1 MAPQDS
7 YIEEDEDVCPLC
19 IEEFDLSDRN
29 FRPCPCGY
37 QVCQF
42 CFNNIKNNMNGLCP
56 ACRRPYDEKTIQW
69 KVVTQ
74 EEVAEF
80 RANIQKNQRKRAQ
93 EQRQKEVQKREAEK
107 ENRKNLIG
115 VRVVQKNL
123 VYITGLAPTV
133 REDELL
139 KTLRKPEFFG
149 QYGVIQKISISNR
162 KSSDGQHHSLGIYV
176 TFEKPDEATRC
187 IQAVHGSQNGDR
199 ILKAQYGTTKY
210 CSAWLKNE
218 KCNNPGCMFLH
229 EQGDE
234 EDSYTRQDLSSMNSI
249 HTQRPLPGGNNNTF
263 RTTPRQQA
271 SQPTLSAISQTMARS
286 SSKDGSDYGLDGSA
300 LPSSANWA
308 RNPQRSRRG
317 SHATSGAPS
326 SPAISASLPTTTE
339 VAQEAVEDIESPPS
353 TQPMEEDKIS
363 TQDTVEEPQPPPLKG
378 SLATILR
385 ALQSCTFSS
394 FVTPQFNELEPP
406 LFDIRGGKKRKAMRE
421 DDDARIGG
429 EQKNAAEGQIQS
441 EGEVEA
447 GGSLALGGE
456 PEERD
461 VIGDGQAFEHRQI
474 NPFAPIQRSNA
485 DTLFGPALSGSNYN
499 PGTSQMGRGV
509 TPQQLMSLRP
519 QSGFSDQVP
528 SGLSSQATFQNQG
541 HNRQSSRFGFMADSP
556 PAATNLK
563 FATNPRIMGQQ
574 SSMLPSSLQSSGSS
588 HFFGSSM
595 PAPPPGLKS
604 SNTPPNIFGQ
614 GFGGSAFGAATKDA
628 SGDLLQS
635 LISRSRGGGNQPHDG
650 GKREYMISSFS
661 NQYPP
666 PSTST
671 PAPTSGLLA
680 SLYGNH
686 PGAFQDF
693 GSKQKKKG
701 KKHRHAN
708 TSSSGG
714 SGLVDLADPSILQA
728 RMQHQSQ
735 SNTGVNQGVFSGQSQ
750 DHELSLPD
758 EAELSVDALVSEES
772 ALASF
777 PSAAS
782 VDSRHLPSYFDGL
795 SPPGHSASHGV
806 SVEGQ
811 SQRSNIV
818 STAPHVSAFGSP
830 YYDTAS
836 STQAPSKLDG
846 TDQQLDTR
854 TKSHATKDSS
864 PVYLLGLWSASAK
877 GSILQEKDFPALGA
891 PRTNENMSANAGSVT
906 SKNILSK
913 SIPGTRRQSDKISEI
928 VHEEH
933 GDEVDTDE
941 SQPARGSDTKSLGP
955 MALSATAAFMSQP
968 KEDAAK
974 TGELAEI
981 SRFPPLPT
989 PAISSGTATP
999 SRNMPKTL
1007 RVVPSSIKAET
1018 HPASLSPLPISN
1030 VLPVA
1035 GKPIHPHRPGTP
1047 ASEMISDTAS
1057 VTSFSVSVSR
1067 AGSPPLSKVGTA
1079 PIRGTTKSQQR
1090 KQRKDVLKQE
1100 TKTLAE
1106 TPKSEAEEHAPVI
1119 GRKKKQKKEKPA
1131 KEVNAISSAAIP
1143 IEPLKDEI
1151 APLSRDN
1158 GKQLADYNKEELKT
1172 DSTGYAHKEKQ
1183 DASSSA
1189 KEVVET
1195 TVSSPTPSLSKA
1207 AEPADK
1213 TLERPQSSPASVF
1226 ADIRASLCTAAPDKL
1241 QLLKPV
1247 SSNSSRP
1254 EHNSLN
1260 PLGKRGDCKESS
1272 CRCGEMQDADLAALR
1287 AGRPVRKQFHT
1298 DGSRMLI
1305 TPHGDC
1311 IRGLSPEEEDTFLAL
1326 QTAIAATAENPAAFV
1341 APRHQPSS
1349 GAFSLIKGRA
1359 VPNGRPNI
1367 FPSTMQPQSQD
1378 PIGKLQREDAL
1389 SYINQYVLPRLSL
1402 GATSMG
1408 FPKGASSTRDSAS
1421 LNSLAP
1427 YFYGPDAAAGVGI
1440 YSTPESARAIQ
1451 DFAAPGMSLD
1461 EMNKGAAAS
1470 SIGNMPL
1477 MSVED
1482 AEAALAA
1489 AKRETEKLEKGLNLV
1504 IKRNRRLLLGV

>member
-7 YIEEDEDVCPLC
+7 FIEEEEDVCPLC

-69 KVVTQ
+69 KVVTT

-80 RANIQKNQRKRAQ
+80 RANIQKNQRKRVQ
-93 EQRQKEVQKREAEK
+93 EQRQKEAQKREAEK

-149 QYGVIQKISISNR
+149 QYGTIQKISISNR

-176 TFEKPDEATRC
+176 TFEKPEEATRC

-234 EDSYTRQDLSSMNSI
+234 EDSYTRQDLSSMNGI
-249 HTQRPLPGGNNNTF
+249 HTQRPLPSGNNGSF
-263 RTTPRQQA
+263 RTTPRQQV
-271 SQPTLSAISQTMARS
+271 SQPTLTPMSQSMARS

-326 SPAISASLPTTTE
+326 SPAVSASLPTTTE
-339 VAQEAVEDIESPPS
+339 VAQEAVEDTETSSPACRPL
-353 TQPMEEDKIS
+353 EDDKVS
-363 TQDTVEEPQPPPLKG
+363 SKDPTEEPQKLPPKS
-378 SLATILR
+378 SLATILH

-394 FVTPQFNELEPP
+394 FVTPHANELDPP
-406 LFDIRGGKKRKAMRE
+406 LFDIRGGEKRKAMRE
-421 DDDARIGG
+421 DDDARISGD
-429 EQKNAAEGQIQS
+429 QKNATEGQVHS
-441 EGEVEA
+441 ESEA
-447 GGSLALGGE
+447 ETGGSLALGGE

-461 VIGDGQAFEHRQI
+461 MAADGQAFEHRHI
-474 NPFAPIQRSNA
+474 NTFPPIQRSNA
-485 DTLFGPALSGSNYN
+485 DTLFGPALSGSNFN
-499 PGTSQMGRGV
+499 PGTNQMGRGI

-519 QSGFSDQVP
+519 QSGFGEQVP
-528 SGLSSQATFQNQG
+528 SSLSGQTTFPSQG
-541 HNRQSSRFGFMADSP
+541 HNRQSSRFSFMADSP

-563 FATNPRIMGQQ
+563 FTANPRVMGQQ
-574 SSMLPSSLQSSGSS
+574 SSMLPASLQSSGNS

-604 SNTPPNIFGQ
+604 TNTPPNIFGQ
-614 GFGGSAFGAATKDA
+614 GFAGSAFGTATKDS

-635 LISRSRGGGNQPHDG
+635 LIGRSRGGGNQPHDG

-750 DHELSLPD
+750 DNDFQLSD
-758 EAELSVDALVSEES
+758 EAKLSVDALVSDDSSPAVANAEPDFHQTSYLSTSDVPNPNDVQIQGQLQS
-772 ALASF
+772 AQVPLATPYVTPPVSVNDPSLSKKPASKSNILNQDVDLRTKANTAKDSF
-777 PSAAS
+777 P
-782 VDSRHLPSYFDGL
+782 
-795 SPPGHSASHGV
+795 
-806 SVEGQ
+806 
-811 SQRSNIV
+811 
-818 STAPHVSAFGSP
+818 TAAFGSWLVP
-830 YYDTAS
+830 
-836 STQAPSKLDG
+836 
-846 TDQQLDTR
+846 
-854 TKSHATKDSS
+854 TKG
-864 PVYLLGLWSASAK
+864 P
-877 GSILQEKDFPALGA
+877 ILEDKDFPALGA
-891 PRTNENMSANAGSVT
+891 PEANEALGAGVGSFSSKAVVLKTIPTARKYNENFPESPQEDQRDGLYTEVQSIKGSQ
-906 SKNILSK
+906 I
-913 SIPGTRRQSDKISEI
+913 
-928 VHEEH
+928 
-933 GDEVDTDE
+933 
-941 SQPARGSDTKSLGP
+941 KSLAQSTVNSG
-955 MALSATAAFMSQP
+955 ATSFQP
-968 KEDAAK
+968 KE
-974 TGELAEI
+974 GAERLDESAEV

-989 PAISSGTATP
+989 PSGAGSATVIA
-999 SRNMPKTL
+999 SRGMPKTL
-1007 RVVPSSIKAET
+1007 RVVPSSVKTEAR
-1018 HPASLSPLPISN
+1018 PASPSPAPISS
-1030 VLPVA
+1030 VVSA
-1035 GKPIHPHRPGTP
+1035 TGKPGNSHRPGTP

-1057 VTSFSVSVSR
+1057 ITSVSVSISR
-1067 AGSPPLSKVGTA
+1067 AGSPPLSKIGSA
-1079 PIRGTTKSQQR
+1079 PVRGTTKSQQR

-1100 TKTLAE
+1100 TKILAE
-1106 TPKSEAEEHAPVI
+1106 TPKTETTEHAPVI

-1131 KEVNAISSAAIP
+1131 RETNASSSVATP
-1143 IEPLKDEI
+1143 IEPSREEMEI
-1151 APLSRDN
+1151 QSKGNRKQITDDN
-1158 GKQLADYNKEELKT
+1158 HPGGLKT
-1172 DSTGYAHKEKQ
+1172 EDTKYSHSGTPNSGSSEKEIL
-1183 DASSSA
+1183 
-1189 KEVVET
+1189 ET
-1195 TVSSPTPSLSKA
+1195 ATAVPAPSLPGIS
-1207 AEPADK
+1207 ESTDK

-1226 ADIRASLCTAAPDKL
+1226 ADIKESLWTAGIDKL

-1247 SSNSSRP
+1247 SSNSSRLD
-1254 EHNSLN
+1254 NNASN
-1260 PLGKRGDCKESS
+1260 AIGKKEDCKEYS

-1311 IRGLSPEEEDTFLAL
+1311 IRGLTPEEEDTFLAL

-1367 FPSTMQPQSQD
+1367 FPSTVQPQSQD

-1461 EMNKGAAAS
+1461 EISKGAAAS

-1482 AEAALAA
+1482 AEAALIA

-1504 IKRNRRLLLGV
+1504 IKRNRRLLLGA

>member
-7 YIEEDEDVCPLC
+7 FIEEDEDVCPLC

-176 TFEKPDEATRC
+176 TFEKPEEATRC

-249 HTQRPLPGGNNNTF
+249 HTQRPLPGGNSTSY

-271 SQPTLSAISQTMARS
+271 SQPTLTPVSQSMART
-286 SSKDGSDYGLDGSA
+286 SSKEGSDYGLDGSA

-326 SPAISASLPTTTE
+326 SPAISASLPTTNAT
-339 VAQEAVEDIESPPS
+339 AQEAAGAAATPPPA
-353 TQPMEEDKIS
+353 QQAEEDKIS
-363 TQDTVEEPQPPPLKG
+363 NPDSAETPQPQSSQSPL
-378 SLATILR
+378 ANILR
-385 ALQSCTFSS
+385 ALQNCTLSNL
-394 FVTPQFNELEPP
+394 VAPQVNELGPP
-406 LFDIRGGKKRKAMRE
+406 LFDIRGGKKRKEMRE
-421 DDDARIGG
+421 DDDARISGD
-429 EQKNAAEGQIQS
+429 QKNAAEGSAQP
-441 EGEVEA
+441 EGEAET

-456 PEERD
+456 PEERE
-461 VIGDGQAFEHRQI
+461 VIGDGQAFEHRHI
-474 NPFAPIQRSNA
+474 NSFPPIQRSNA
-485 DTLFGPALSGSNYN
+485 DALFGPALNGSNYN
-499 PGTSQMGRGV
+499 PGTSQMGRGI
-509 TPQQLMSLRP
+509 TPQHLMSLRP
-519 QSGFSDQVP
+519 QSGFSEQVP
-528 SGLSSQATFQNQG
+528 SSLSGQAVFQNQG

-556 PAATNLK
+556 PTSSNLK

-574 SSMLPSSLQSSGSS
+574 SSMIPSALQSAGNG

-604 SNTPPNIFGQ
+604 TNTPPNLFGQ
-614 GFGGSAFGAATKDA
+614 GFGVSGFGTATKDS

-635 LISRSRGGGNQPHDG
+635 LISRSRGSGNQPHDA
-650 GKREYMISSFS
+650 GK
-661 NQYPP
+661 
-666 PSTST
+666 
-671 PAPTSGLLA
+671 L
-680 SLYGNH
+680 
-686 PGAFQDF
+686 
-693 GSKQKKKG
+693 
-701 KKHRHAN
+701 
-708 TSSSGG
+708 
-714 SGLVDLADPSILQA
+714 DLADPSILQA
-728 RMQHQSQ
+728 RMQHQTQ

-750 DHELSLPD
+750 DHDLQLPD
-758 EAELSVDALVSEES
+758 DAQLSVDALVSDDPLP
-772 ALASF
+772 ALAS
-777 PSAAS
+777 PP
-782 VDSRHLPSYFDGL
+782 VIEGDSRPLASHPASTDTLDRSNQDATNQGQPQRANAITATPPVSSL
-795 SPPGHSASHGV
+795 SPPYNLGLSLTESSKSSLIDKEVDLRTTA
-806 SVEGQ
+806 
-811 SQRSNIV
+811 
-818 STAPHVSAFGSP
+818 STAKDFSTPLVPSANSG
-830 YYDTAS
+830 
-836 STQAPSKLDG
+836 
-846 TDQQLDTR
+846 
-854 TKSHATKDSS
+854 
-864 PVYLLGLWSASAK
+864 
-877 GSILQEKDFPALGA
+877 ILQEKDFPALGA
-891 PRTNENMSANAGSVT
+891 PRANEVMGAGVSLGA
-906 SKNILSK
+906 SKAVALK
-913 SIPGTRRQSDKISEI
+913 SIPLARRRSDRTPEAP
-928 VHEEH
+928 
-933 GDEVDTDE
+933 DEDTGPTAKVPE
-941 SQPARGSDTKSLGP
+941 PHLAKGSDLKVAEQTVASPAGTTLVPRPVDGLVKSDEP
-955 MALSATAAFMSQP
+955 
-968 KEDAAK
+968 
-974 TGELAEI
+974 AENA
-981 SRFPPLPT
+981 RFPPLPT
-989 PAISSGTATP
+989 PTAGSGVSIP
-999 SRNMPKTL
+999 SRAIPKTL
-1007 RVVPSSIKAET
+1007 RVVPSSIKAEARS
-1018 HPASLSPLPISN
+1018 ASPSPGPISS
-1030 VLPVA
+1030 PAA
-1035 GKPIHPHRPGTP
+1035 GKLAQSQRPGTP

-1057 VTSFSVSVSR
+1057 VTSFSVSISR
-1067 AGSPPLSKVGTA
+1067 AGSPPLSRVGTA

-1100 TKTLAE
+1100 TKIIAE
-1106 TPKSEAEEHAPVI
+1106 APKADTAEHAPVI
-1119 GRKKKQKKEKPA
+1119 GRKKKQKKEKPP
-1131 KEVNAISSAAIP
+1131 KEANASSAAATP
-1143 IEPLKDEI
+1143 SETPKTE
-1151 APLSRDN
+1151 ASVLSK
-1158 GKQLADYNKEELKT
+1158 GE
-1172 DSTGYAHKEKQ
+1172 G
-1183 DASSSA
+1183 
-1189 KEVVET
+1189 KEVAVDHDRVSK
-1195 TVSSPTPSLSKA
+1195 TVSTASLPHEKPDARKNLTQEAKQAPAPSSPTPATPKA
-1207 AEPADK
+1207 TESADK
-1213 TLERPQSSPASVF
+1213 SPERPQSSPASVF
-1226 ADIRASLCTAAPDKL
+1226 ADIKDSLCTAAPEKL

-1254 EHNSLN
+1254 EHNPLN
-1260 PLGKRGDCKESS
+1260 PSGKREECKESI

-1287 AGRPVRKQFHT
+1287 AGKPVRKQFHT

-1311 IRGLSPEEEDTFLAL
+1311 IRGLTPEEEDTFLAL

-1367 FPSTMQPQSQD
+1367 FPSTMQPQTQD

-1440 YSTPESARAIQ
+1440 YSSPESARAIQ

-1461 EMNKGAAAS
+1461 EIGKGAAAS

-1482 AEAALAA
+1482 AEAALTA
-1489 AKRETEKLEKGLNLV
+1489 AKKETEKLEKGLNLV
-1504 IKRNRRLLLGV
+1504 IKRNRRLLLGA

>member
-7 YIEEDEDVCPLC
+7 FIEEDEDVCPLC

-37 QVCQF
+37 Q
-42 CFNNIKNNMNGLCP
+42 NNMNGLCP

-176 TFEKPDEATRC
+176 TFEKPEEATRC

-249 HTQRPLPGGNNNTF
+249 HTQRPFPAGNSTSY

-271 SQPTLSAISQTMARS
+271 SQPTLTPISQSMART
-286 SSKDGSDYGLDGSA
+286 SSKEGSDYGPDGSA

-339 VAQEAVEDIESPPS
+339 VAQEAAGAAGSPHP
-353 TQPMEEDKIS
+353 TQQVEEDKMS
-363 TQDTVEEPQPPPLKG
+363 NQDSVEAPQPQPSKSPL
-378 SLATILR
+378 ANILR
-385 ALQSCTFSS
+385 ALQNCTLSNL
-394 FVTPQFNELEPP
+394 VAPQVNELGPP
-406 LFDIRGGKKRKAMRE
+406 LFDIRGGKKRKEMRE
-421 DDDARIGG
+421 DDDARISGD
-429 EQKNAAEGQIQS
+429 QKNATEGLAQI
-441 EGEVEA
+441 EGEVET

-456 PEERD
+456 PEERE
-461 VIGDGQAFEHRQI
+461 VIGDGQAFEHRHI
-474 NPFAPIQRSNA
+474 NTFPPIQRSNA
-485 DTLFGPALSGSNYN
+485 DNLFGPALNGPNFN
-499 PGTSQMGRGV
+499 PGTNQMGRGI
-509 TPQQLMSLRP
+509 TPQHLMSLRP
-519 QSGFSDQVP
+519 QSGFSEQVP
-528 SGLSSQATFQNQG
+528 SSLTGQAAFQNQG
-541 HNRQSSRFGFMADSP
+541 HNRQSSRFSFMADSP
-556 PAATNLK
+556 PTSTNLK

-574 SSMLPSSLQSSGSS
+574 SSMIPSSLQSTGNG

-604 SNTPPNIFGQ
+604 TNTPPNLFGQ
-614 GFGGSAFGAATKDA
+614 GFGGSGFGTAAKDS

-635 LISRSRGGGNQPHDG
+635 LISRSRGSGNQPHDG
-650 GKREYMISSFS
+650 GK
-661 NQYPP
+661 P
-666 PSTST
+666 
-671 PAPTSGLLA
+671 PTSGLLA

-686 PGAFQDF
+686 TGAFQDF

-728 RMQHQSQ
+728 RMQHQTQ

-750 DHELSLPD
+750 DHDLQLPED
-758 EAELSVDALVSEES
+758 AQLSVDALVSDDPLP
-772 ALASF
+772 ALASLHVVE
-777 PSAAS
+777 A
-782 VDSRHLPSYFDGL
+782 DSRRLASHPGSADTLDHSNRGTSTQTQPQRANAMPATPPIL
-795 SPPGHSASHGV
+795 SPSPPYNLVSSLQGASKPTPIDKEVDIRATPPTAKESSAPPPP
-806 SVEGQ
+806 
-811 SQRSNIV
+811 
-818 STAPHVSAFGSP
+818 ST
-830 YYDTAS
+830 
-836 STQAPSKLDG
+836 
-846 TDQQLDTR
+846 
-854 TKSHATKDSS
+854 
-864 PVYLLGLWSASAK
+864 K

-891 PRTNENMSANAGSVT
+891 PRTNETMGAGISLGA
-906 SKNILSK
+906 SKTVALK
-913 SIPGTRRQSDKISEI
+913 SIPLAKRQESGTPEAQDEDTGFLAKVPEPHLTMDSDLKSTEQAAGSPASTNSI
-928 VHEEH
+928 HRP
-933 GDEVDTDE
+933 VD
-941 SQPARGSDTKSLGP
+941 SIAKSD
-955 MALSATAAFMSQP
+955 ASADNA
-968 KEDAAK
+968 
-974 TGELAEI
+974 
-981 SRFPPLPT
+981 RFPPLPP
-989 PAISSGTATP
+989 PASGSGMPTA
-999 SRNMPKTL
+999 SRAIPKTL

-1018 HPASLSPLPISN
+1018 RSASPSPAPVSSPA
-1030 VLPVA
+1030 A
-1035 GKPIHPHRPGTP
+1035 GKLVQSQRPGTP

-1057 VTSFSVSVSR
+1057 VTSFSVSISR
-1067 AGSPPLSKVGTA
+1067 AGSPPLSRVGSA

-1100 TKTLAE
+1100 TKIIAE
-1106 TPKSEAEEHAPVI
+1106 APKMDTVEHAPVI
-1119 GRKKKQKKEKPA
+1119 GRKKKQKKEKPQREA
-1131 KEVNAISSAAIP
+1131 TPSSAAAAPSETPQAEAEI
-1143 IEPLKDEI
+1143 LSKDE
-1151 APLSRDN
+1151 
-1158 GKQLADYNKEELKT
+1158 GKQVAVDHDGGLKT
-1172 DSTGYAHKEKQ
+1172 DSTANSPKQKPDARKNATKEAKQ
-1183 DASSSA
+1183 APASSSP
-1189 KEVVET
+1189 T
-1195 TVSSPTPSLSKA
+1195 SPLPQA
-1207 AEPADK
+1207 AESADK
-1213 TLERPQSSPASVF
+1213 SPERPQSSPASVF
-1226 ADIRASLCTAAPDKL
+1226 ADIKDSLCTAAPEKL

-1254 EHNSLN
+1254 EHNPLN
-1260 PLGKRGDCKESS
+1260 PSGKREDCKESS

-1311 IRGLSPEEEDTFLAL
+1311 IRGLTPEEEDTFLAL
-1326 QTAIAATAENPAAFV
+1326 QAAIAATAENPAAFV

-1367 FPSTMQPQSQD
+1367 FPSTMQPQTQD

-1440 YSTPESARAIQ
+1440 YSSPESARAIQ

-1461 EMNKGAAAS
+1461 EIGKGAAAS

-1482 AEAALAA
+1482 AEAALTA
-1489 AKRETEKLEKGLNLV
+1489 AKKETEKLEKGLNLV
-1504 IKRNRRLLLGV
+1504 IKRNRRLLLGA

>member
-7 YIEEDEDVCPLC
+7 FIEEEEDVCPLC

-69 KVVTQ
+69 KVVTT

-80 RANIQKNQRKRAQ
+80 RANIQKNQRKRVQ
-93 EQRQKEVQKREAEK
+93 EQRQKEAQKREAEK

-149 QYGVIQKISISNR
+149 QYGAIQKISISNR

-176 TFEKPDEATRC
+176 TFEKPEEATRC

-234 EDSYTRQDLSSMNSI
+234 EDSYTRQDLSSMNGI
-249 HTQRPLPGGNNNTF
+249 HTQRPLPSGNNGSF
-263 RTTPRQQA
+263 RTTPRQQV
-271 SQPTLSAISQTMARS
+271 SQPTLTPVSQSMARS

-326 SPAISASLPTTTE
+326 SPAVSASLPTTTE
-339 VAQEAVEDIESPPS
+339 AAQEVVEDTETSSPSSRPL
-353 TQPMEEDKIS
+353 EDDKAS
-363 TQDTVEEPQPPPLKG
+363 NKDLTEEPQEQPPKS

-394 FVTPQFNELEPP
+394 FVTPQANELEPP
-406 LFDIRGGKKRKAMRE
+406 LFDIRGGEKRKAMRE
-421 DDDARIGG
+421 DDDARISGD
-429 EQKNAAEGQIQS
+429 QKNAAEGQGHS
-441 EGEVEA
+441 ESEA
-447 GGSLALGGE
+447 ETGGSLALGGE

-461 VIGDGQAFEHRQI
+461 MAGDGQAFEHRHI
-474 NPFAPIQRSNA
+474 NTFPPIQRSNA
-485 DTLFGPALSGSNYN
+485 DTLFGPALSGSNFN
-499 PGTSQMGRGV
+499 PGANQMGRGI

-519 QSGFSDQVP
+519 QSGFGEQVP
-528 SGLSSQATFQNQG
+528 SGLSGQTTFQNQ
-541 HNRQSSRFGFMADSP
+541 
-556 PAATNLK
+556 AATNLK
-563 FATNPRIMGQQ
+563 FTANPRVMGQQ
-574 SSMLPSSLQSSGSS
+574 SSMIPASLQSSNNS

-604 SNTPPNIFGQ
+604 TNTPPNIFGQ
-614 GFGGSAFGAATKDA
+614 GFGGSAFGTATKDS

-635 LISRSRGGGNQPHDG
+635 LIGRSRGGGNQPHDG
-650 GKREYMISSFS
+650 GKHHE
-661 NQYPP
+661 
-666 PSTST
+666 
-671 PAPTSGLLA
+671 
-680 SLYGNH
+680 
-686 PGAFQDF
+686 FQ
-693 GSKQKKKG
+693 
-701 KKHRHAN
+701 
-708 TSSSGG
+708 
-714 SGLVDLADPSILQA
+714 
-728 RMQHQSQ
+728 
-735 SNTGVNQGVFSGQSQ
+735 
-750 DHELSLPD
+750 LSD
-758 EAELSVDALVSEES
+758 EAKLSVDALVADDSLPAVANAEPRLHQTS
-772 ALASF
+772 YSSISDVPIPNNIQIQGQPPSSQVPLATSYV
-777 PSAAS
+777 PS
-782 VDSRHLPSYFDGL
+782 L
-795 SPPGHSASHGV
+795 V
-806 SVEGQ
+806 SVNDPVL
-811 SQRSNIV
+811 SKKTALKSNVLNQGI
-818 STAPHVSAFGSP
+818 
-830 YYDTAS
+830 D
-836 STQAPSKLDG
+836 L
-846 TDQQLDTR
+846 R
-854 TKSHATKDSS
+854 TKANAAKDSL
-864 PVYLLGLWSASAK
+864 PAAMLGSWPALTK
-877 GSILQEKDFPALGA
+877 GPILEDKDFPALGA
-891 PRTNENMSANAGSVT
+891 PKANEALGANASSIST
-906 SKNILSK
+906 KAATLK
-913 SIPGTRRQSDKISEI
+913 AIPGAKKHDENFPESPQQNQRDGVNTEEFQPMKGSQTKFLAQTTQSSGLTS
-928 VHEEH
+928 VQPREEAERS
-933 GDEVDTDE
+933 DDSAEV
-941 SQPARGSDTKSLGP
+941 
-955 MALSATAAFMSQP
+955 
-968 KEDAAK
+968 
-974 TGELAEI
+974 

-989 PAISSGTATP
+989 PSAAGSATVTA
-999 SRNMPKTL
+999 SRGMPKTL
-1007 RVVPSSIKAET
+1007 RVVPSSIKTEIRSASPS
-1018 HPASLSPLPISN
+1018 PAPIPS
-1030 VLPVA
+1030 VVSA
-1035 GKPIHPHRPGTP
+1035 TGKPGNSHRPGTP

-1057 VTSFSVSVSR
+1057 ITSVSVSISR
-1067 AGSPPLSKVGTA
+1067 AGSPPLGKIGTA
-1079 PIRGTTKSQQR
+1079 PVRGTTKSQQR

-1100 TKTLAE
+1100 TKILAE
-1106 TPKSEAEEHAPVI
+1106 TPKAETAEHAPVI
-1119 GRKKKQKKEKPA
+1119 GRKKKQKKEKPPR
-1131 KEVNAISSAAIP
+1131 ETN
-1143 IEPLKDEI
+1143 
-1151 APLSRDN
+1151 
-1158 GKQLADYNKEELKT
+1158 
-1172 DSTGYAHKEKQ
+1172 
-1183 DASSSA
+1183 ASSSA
-1189 KEVVET
+1189 ATPIEPPREEIIPQSKGNGKQITDDNHRGDTKMEGTRYSHGGVSNNGSSEKEVQET
-1195 TVSSPTPSLSKA
+1195 PTALPTSSIPETSES
-1207 AEPADK
+1207 ADK
-1213 TLERPQSSPASVF
+1213 ALERPQSSPASVF
-1226 ADIRASLCTAAPDKL
+1226 ADIKESLWTAAIDKL

-1254 EHNSLN
+1254 ENNASN
-1260 PLGKRGDCKESS
+1260 PSGKKDDCKECS

-1311 IRGLSPEEEDTFLAL
+1311 IRGLTPEEEDTFLAL

-1367 FPSTMQPQSQD
+1367 FPSTVQPQSQD

-1461 EMNKGAAAS
+1461 EISKGAAAS

-1482 AEAALAA
+1482 AEAALIA

-1504 IKRNRRLLLGV
+1504 IKRNRRLLLGA

>member
-7 YIEEDEDVCPLC
+7 FIEEEEDVCPLC

-69 KVVTQ
+69 KVVTT

-80 RANIQKNQRKRAQ
+80 RANIQKNQRKRVQ
-93 EQRQKEVQKREAEK
+93 EQRQKEAQKREAEK

-149 QYGVIQKISISNR
+149 QYGAIQKISISNR

-176 TFEKPDEATRC
+176 TFEKPEEATRC

-234 EDSYTRQDLSSMNSI
+234 EDSYTRQDLSSMNGI
-249 HTQRPLPGGNNNTF
+249 HTQRPLPSGNNGSF
-263 RTTPRQQA
+263 RTTPRQQV
-271 SQPTLSAISQTMARS
+271 SQPTLTSMSQPMARS

-326 SPAISASLPTTTE
+326 SPAVSASLPTTTE
-339 VAQEAVEDIESPPS
+339 VAQEAVEDTETSSPASRPLEDDKASSKDPTEESQELPPKS
-353 TQPMEEDKIS
+353 
-363 TQDTVEEPQPPPLKG
+363 
-378 SLATILR
+378 SLATILH
-385 ALQSCTFSS
+385 ALQNCTFSS
-394 FVTPQFNELEPP
+394 FVTPQANELDPP
-406 LFDIRGGKKRKAMRE
+406 LFDIRGGEKRKAMRE
-421 DDDARIGG
+421 DDDARISGD
-429 EQKNAAEGQIQS
+429 QKNAAEGQVHS
-441 EGEVEA
+441 ESEA
-447 GGSLALGGE
+447 ETGGSLALGGE

-461 VIGDGQAFEHRQI
+461 MAGDGQAFEHRHI
-474 NPFAPIQRSNA
+474 STFPPIQRSNA
-485 DTLFGPALSGSNYN
+485 DTLFGPALSGSNFN
-499 PGTSQMGRGV
+499 PGTNQMGRGIN
-509 TPQQLMSLRP
+509 PQQLISLRP
-519 QSGFSDQVP
+519 QSGFGEQVP
-528 SGLSSQATFQNQG
+528 SNLSGQTTFPSQG
-541 HNRQSSRFGFMADSP
+541 HNRQSSRFSFMADSP

-563 FATNPRIMGQQ
+563 FTANPRVMGQQ
-574 SSMLPSSLQSSGSS
+574 SSMLPASLQSSGNS

-604 SNTPPNIFGQ
+604 TNTPPNVFGQ
-614 GFGGSAFGAATKDA
+614 GFGGSAFGTATKDS

-635 LISRSRGGGNQPHDG
+635 LIGRSRGGGSQPHDG

-750 DHELSLPD
+750 DNDFQLSD
-758 EAELSVDALVSEES
+758 EAKLSVDALVSDDSSPTVTNAEPRFHQTSYLSISEVPNPIDIQIQGQLQS
-772 ALASF
+772 AQVPLAMR
-777 PSAAS
+777 P
-782 VDSRHLPSYFDGL
+782 VP
-795 SPPGHSASHGV
+795 PPGLVNEPILSKK
-806 SVEGQ
+806 
-811 SQRSNIV
+811 
-818 STAPHVSAFGSP
+818 TAPQSNV
-830 YYDTAS
+830 
-836 STQAPSKLDG
+836 LDQ
-846 TDQQLDTR
+846 DVDLR
-854 TKSHATKDSS
+854 TKSNAAKDPVPAAVIGSWPAPTKG
-864 PVYLLGLWSASAK
+864 P
-877 GSILQEKDFPALGA
+877 ILEDEDFPALGT
-891 PRTNENMSANAGSVT
+891 PRLNEALGAGTGSISAKAAMLKAVPSAKKSHENFSESPREDQRDGLYTEFQSTKGSQ
-906 SKNILSK
+906 L
-913 SIPGTRRQSDKISEI
+913 
-928 VHEEH
+928 
-933 GDEVDTDE
+933 
-941 SQPARGSDTKSLGP
+941 KSLTQ
-955 MALSATAAFMSQP
+955 SAPNSGATLFQP
-968 KEDAAK
+968 KE
-974 TGELAEI
+974 GAEGLDEFAET

-989 PAISSGTATP
+989 PSGAGSATVITSSRG
-999 SRNMPKTL
+999 MPKTL
-1007 RVVPSSIKAET
+1007 RVVPSSIKIEARSASPS
-1018 HPASLSPLPISN
+1018 PAPISSA
-1030 VLPVA
+1030 VSAPA
-1035 GKPIHPHRPGTP
+1035 KPGNSHRPGTP

-1057 VTSFSVSVSR
+1057 ITSVSVSISR
-1067 AGSPPLSKVGTA
+1067 AGSPPLTKIGSA
-1079 PIRGTTKSQQR
+1079 PVRGTTKSQQR

-1100 TKTLAE
+1100 TKILAE
-1106 TPKSEAEEHAPVI
+1106 TPKTETTEHAPVI
-1119 GRKKKQKKEKPA
+1119 GRKKKQKKEKTP
-1131 KEVNAISSAAIP
+1131 KEAN
-1143 IEPLKDEI
+1143 
-1151 APLSRDN
+1151 
-1158 GKQLADYNKEELKT
+1158 
-1172 DSTGYAHKEKQ
+1172 
-1183 DASSSA
+1183 ASSSA
-1189 KEVVET
+1189 ATPIEPPREEMETHSKGNRKPTTDDNHLGDSKIEGTRYSHGGTPSSGSSEKEIQET
-1195 TVSSPTPSLSKA
+1195 ATALPVSSLPGTSES
-1207 AEPADK
+1207 ADK
-1213 TLERPQSSPASVF
+1213 ALERPQSSPASVF
-1226 ADIRASLCTAAPDKL
+1226 ADIKESLWTAAIDKL

-1247 SSNSSRP
+1247 SSISSRLD
-1254 EHNSLN
+1254 NNASN
-1260 PLGKRGDCKESS
+1260 TIGKKEDCKECS

-1311 IRGLSPEEEDTFLAL
+1311 IRGLTPEEEDTFLAL

-1367 FPSTMQPQSQD
+1367 FPSTVQPQSQD

-1408 FPKGASSTRDSAS
+1408 FPKGASSTRDTAS

-1461 EMNKGAAAS
+1461 EISKGAAAS

-1482 AEAALAA
+1482 AEAALIA
-1489 AKRETEKLEKGLNLV
+1489 AKRETEKLEKGLNSV
-1504 IKRNRRLLLGV
+1504 IKRNRRLLLGA

>member
-7 YIEEDEDVCPLC
+7 FIEEDEDVCPLC

-176 TFEKPDEATRC
+176 TFEKPEEATRC

-249 HTQRPLPGGNNNTF
+249 HTQRPLPGGNSTSY

-271 SQPTLSAISQTMARS
+271 SQPTLTPISQSMART
-286 SSKDGSDYGLDGSA
+286 SSKEGSDYGPDGSA

-326 SPAISASLPTTTE
+326 SPAISASVPTTTE
-339 VAQEAVEDIESPPS
+339 VAQESAGAAGSPLP
-353 TQPMEEDKIS
+353 TQQVEEDKMS
-363 TQDTVEEPQPPPLKG
+363 NQDSVEAPQPQPSKSPL
-378 SLATILR
+378 ANILR
-385 ALQSCTFSS
+385 ALQNCTLSNL
-394 FVTPQFNELEPP
+394 VAPQVNELGPP
-406 LFDIRGGKKRKAMRE
+406 LFDIRGGKKRKEMRE
-421 DDDARIGG
+421 DDDARISGD
-429 EQKNAAEGQIQS
+429 QKNATEGLTQL
-441 EGEVEA
+441 EGEAET

-456 PEERD
+456 PEERE
-461 VIGDGQAFEHRQI
+461 VIGDGQAFEHRHI
-474 NPFAPIQRSNA
+474 NTFPPIQRSNA
-485 DTLFGPALSGSNYN
+485 DSLFGPALNGSNFN
-499 PGTSQMGRGV
+499 PGTSQMGRGI
-509 TPQQLMSLRP
+509 TPQHLMSLRP
-519 QSGFSDQVP
+519 QSGFSEQVP
-528 SGLSSQATFQNQG
+528 SSLTGQAAFQNQG
-541 HNRQSSRFGFMADSP
+541 HNRQSSRFSFMADSP
-556 PAATNLK
+556 PTSTNLK

-574 SSMLPSSLQSSGSS
+574 SSMIPGSLQSSGNG

-604 SNTPPNIFGQ
+604 TNTPPNLFGQ
-614 GFGGSAFGAATKDA
+614 GFGGSGFGTAAKDS

-635 LISRSRGGGNQPHDG
+635 LISRSRGSGNQPHDG
-650 GKREYMISSFS
+650 GK
-661 NQYPP
+661 
-666 PSTST
+666 
-671 PAPTSGLLA
+671 L
-680 SLYGNH
+680 
-686 PGAFQDF
+686 
-693 GSKQKKKG
+693 
-701 KKHRHAN
+701 
-708 TSSSGG
+708 
-714 SGLVDLADPSILQA
+714 DLADPSILQA
-728 RMQHQSQ
+728 RMQHQTQ

-750 DHELSLPD
+750 DHDLQLPED
-758 EAELSVDALVSEES
+758 AQLSVDALVSDDPLPALVS
-772 ALASF
+772 PHVIDLDSRRLASH
-777 PSAAS
+777 PGSADTLDHSNQDTSTQTQPQRANAMPATPH
-782 VDSRHLPSYFDGL
+782 VL
-795 SPPGHSASHGV
+795 SPSPPYNLGSSLQGSSKSTLIDKEADNRATPPTARESSAPPPP
-806 SVEGQ
+806 
-811 SQRSNIV
+811 
-818 STAPHVSAFGSP
+818 ST
-830 YYDTAS
+830 
-836 STQAPSKLDG
+836 
-846 TDQQLDTR
+846 
-854 TKSHATKDSS
+854 
-864 PVYLLGLWSASAK
+864 K
-877 GSILQEKDFPALGA
+877 GSILLEKDFPALGA
-891 PRTNENMSANAGSVT
+891 PRTNETMGAGISLGA
-906 SKNILSK
+906 SKTVALK
-913 SIPGTRRQSDKISEI
+913 SIPLARRQEDRTPEAHDEDTGLLAKVPEPNSTKDSDLRS
-928 VHEEH
+928 
-933 GDEVDTDE
+933 
-941 SQPARGSDTKSLGP
+941 SQQ
-955 MALSATAAFMSQP
+955 ATASP
-968 KEDAAK
+968 VGTNLVHRPTDDIAK
-974 TGELAEI
+974 SEVLLENA
-981 SRFPPLPT
+981 RFPPLPAST
-989 PAISSGTATP
+989 SGSGMSTASRAI
-999 SRNMPKTL
+999 PKTL
-1007 RVVPSSIKAET
+1007 RVVPSSIKADNRSASPS
-1018 HPASLSPLPISN
+1018 PAPVSSPA
-1030 VLPVA
+1030 A
-1035 GKPIHPHRPGTP
+1035 GKLVQSQRPGTP

-1057 VTSFSVSVSR
+1057 VASFSVSISR
-1067 AGSPPLSKVGTA
+1067 AGSPPLSRVGTA

-1100 TKTLAE
+1100 TKIIAE
-1106 TPKSEAEEHAPVI
+1106 TPKLDTAEHAPVI
-1119 GRKKKQKKEKPA
+1119 GRKKKQKKEKPQREA
-1131 KEVNAISSAAIP
+1131 NPSSAAATP
-1143 IEPLKDEI
+1143 SETPKAEATMPSKDEGNQV
-1151 APLSRDN
+1151 ATDLDGGS
-1158 GKQLADYNKEELKT
+1158 KT
-1172 DSTGYAHKEKQ
+1172 DGTAKSPKEKP
-1183 DASSSA
+1183 DARKNATKEA
-1189 KEVVET
+1189 KQSPAS
-1195 TVSSPTPSLSKA
+1195 SSPTPPLPQATES
-1207 AEPADK
+1207 AEKSP
-1213 TLERPQSSPASVF
+1213 ERPQSSPASVF
-1226 ADIRASLCTAAPDKL
+1226 ADIKDSLCTAAPEKL

-1254 EHNSLN
+1254 EHNPLN
-1260 PLGKRGDCKESS
+1260 PSGKREDCKESS

-1311 IRGLSPEEEDTFLAL
+1311 IRGLTPEEEDTFLAL
-1326 QTAIAATAENPAAFV
+1326 QAAIAATAENPAAFV

-1367 FPSTMQPQSQD
+1367 FPSTMQPQTQD

-1440 YSTPESARAIQ
+1440 YSSPESARAIQ

-1461 EMNKGAAAS
+1461 EIGKGAAAS

-1482 AEAALAA
+1482 AEAALTA
-1489 AKRETEKLEKGLNLV
+1489 AKKETEKLEKGLNLV
-1504 IKRNRRLLLGV
+1504 IKRNRRLLLGA

>member
-7 YIEEDEDVCPLC
+7 FIEEDEDVCPLC

-249 HTQRPLPGGNNNTF
+249 HTQRPLPGGNNSSF

-271 SQPTLSAISQTMARS
+271 SQPTLTAISQSMARS
-286 SSKDGSDYGLDGSA
+286 SSKDGSDYGPDGSA

-339 VAQEAVEDIESPPS
+339 VAQEAVEDTESPPS
-353 TQPMEEDKIS
+353 TQPPEDDKIS
-363 TQDTVEEPQPPPLKG
+363 NQDPVEEPQVLPSNG

-385 ALQSCTFSS
+385 ALQSCTFTS

-429 EQKNAAEGQIQS
+429 DQKNATEGQNQS
-441 EGEVEA
+441 EGEAET

-461 VIGDGQAFEHRQI
+461 VVGDGQAFEHRHL
-474 NPFAPIQRSNA
+474 NSFPPIQRSNA
-485 DTLFGPALSGSNYN
+485 DTLFGPALSGANFN
-499 PGTSQMGRGV
+499 PGTGQMGRGV
-509 TPQQLMSLRP
+509 APQQLMSLRP

-563 FATNPRIMGQQ
+563 FAANPRIMGQQ
-574 SSMLPSSLQSSGSS
+574 SSMIPSSLQSSGSS

-604 SNTPPNIFGQ
+604 TNTPPNIFGQ

-650 GKREYMISSFS
+650 GK
-661 NQYPP
+661 P
-666 PSTST
+666 
-671 PAPTSGLLA
+671 PTSGLLA

-750 DHELSLPD
+750 DHDLSLPD
-758 EAELSVDALVSEES
+758 EAELSVDALVSDES
-772 ALASF
+772 LPALASS
-777 PSAAS
+777 PSATNIESRRLAS
-782 VDSRHLPSYFDGL
+782 YLDSQDAPV
-795 SPPGHSASHGV
+795 HSTAKDIPIQ
-806 SVEGQ
+806 GQ
-811 SQRSNIV
+811 SQRSNLIP
-818 STAPHVSAFGSP
+818 TTPHIPTFGAVYDPAF
-830 YYDTAS
+830 
-836 STQAPSKLDG
+836 TQVPSKLDG
-846 TDQQLDTR
+846 LDQEADIR
-854 TKSHATKDSS
+854 TKHHAAKDSS
-864 PVYLLGLWSASAK
+864 PGAILGPWPTSAK

-891 PRTNENMSANAGSVT
+891 PRTNDTMSTNAGLAT
-906 SKNILSK
+906 SKTMLSK
-913 SIPGTRRQSDKISEI
+913 TIPTTRRQHDKISET
-928 VHEEH
+928 VHVDH
-933 GDEVDTDE
+933 GDDINTDE
-941 SQPARGSDTKSLGP
+941 SQSTRGSDDKSLGP
-955 MALSATAAFMSQP
+955 MAPGSGAIFISP
-968 KEDAAK
+968 SKEDPSKAD
-974 TGELAEI
+974 ELAEI

-989 PAISSGTATP
+989 PAVTSGVATP
-999 SRNMPKTL
+999 SRSMPKTL
-1007 RVVPSSIKAET
+1007 RVVPSSIKTET
-1018 HPASLSPLPISN
+1018 RPASPSPLPIST
-1030 VLPVA
+1030 VPAA
-1035 GKPIHPHRPGTP
+1035 GKPVHSHRPGTP

-1057 VTSFSVSVSR
+1057 VTSFSVSISR

-1106 TPKSEAEEHAPVI
+1106 TPKTEEAEHAPVI

-1131 KEVNAISSAAIP
+1131 KEVNVLSSAAIP
-1143 IEPLKDEI
+1143 AEPLKDETS
-1151 APLSRDN
+1151 PLSKDV
-1158 GKQLADYNKEELKT
+1158 GKRLPDYNNEESKT
-1172 DSTGYAHKEKQ
+1172 ESTGYTHKEKQ
-1183 DASSSA
+1183 DTRNSA
-1189 KEVVET
+1189 KEVIEIT
-1195 TVSSPTPSLSKA
+1195 ASSPTPSLPKA

-1226 ADIRASLCTAAPDKL
+1226 ADIRESLCTAAPDKL

-1254 EHNSLN
+1254 EHSSLN

-1311 IRGLSPEEEDTFLAL
+1311 IRGLTPEEEDTFLAL

-1367 FPSTMQPQSQD
+1367 FPSTVQPQSQD

-1461 EMNKGAAAS
+1461 EIGKGAAAS

-1482 AEAALAA
+1482 AEAALTA

-1504 IKRNRRLLLGV
+1504 IKRNRRLLLGA

>member
-1 MAPQDS
+1 MS
-7 YIEEDEDVCPLC
+7 
-19 IEEFDLSDRN
+19 
-29 FRPCPCGY
+29 
-37 QVCQF
+37 
-42 CFNNIKNNMNGLCP
+42 
-56 ACRRPYDEKTIQW
+56 
-69 KVVTQ
+69 
-74 EEVAEF
+74 VAEF
-80 RANIQKNQRKRAQ
+80 RANIQKNQRKRVQ
-93 EQRQKEVQKREAEK
+93 EQRQKEAQKREAEK

-149 QYGVIQKISISNR
+149 QYGAIQKISISNR

-176 TFEKPDEATRC
+176 TFEKPEEATRC

-234 EDSYTRQDLSSMNSI
+234 EDSYTRQDLSSMNGI
-249 HTQRPLPGGNNNTF
+249 HTQRPLPSGNNGSF
-263 RTTPRQQA
+263 RTTPRQQV
-271 SQPTLSAISQTMARS
+271 SQPTLTPMSQSMARS

-326 SPAISASLPTTTE
+326 SPAVSASLPTTTE
-339 VAQEAVEDIESPPS
+339 VAQEAVEDTETSSPAS
-353 TQPMEEDKIS
+353 RLLEDDKAS
-363 TQDTVEEPQPPPLKG
+363 SKDPTEEPQELPPKS
-378 SLATILR
+378 SLATILH

-394 FVTPQFNELEPP
+394 FVTPQANELDPP
-406 LFDIRGGKKRKAMRE
+406 LFDIRGGEKRKAMRE

-429 EQKNAAEGQIQS
+429 DQKNAAEGQVHS
-441 EGEVEA
+441 ESEA
-447 GGSLALGGE
+447 ETGGSLALGGE

-461 VIGDGQAFEHRQI
+461 MAGDGQAFEHRHI
-474 NPFAPIQRSNA
+474 NTFPPIHRNNA
-485 DTLFGPALSGSNYN
+485 DTLFGPALSGSNFN
-499 PGTSQMGRGV
+499 PGTNQMGRGI

-519 QSGFSDQVP
+519 QSGFGEQVP
-528 SGLSSQATFQNQG
+528 SGLSGQTTFPSQG
-541 HNRQSSRFGFMADSP
+541 HNRQSSRFSFMADSP

-563 FATNPRIMGQQ
+563 FTANPRVMGQQ
-574 SSMLPSSLQSSGSS
+574 SSMLPASLQSSGNS

-604 SNTPPNIFGQ
+604 TNTPPNIFGQ
-614 GFGGSAFGAATKDA
+614 GFGGSAFGNATKDS

-635 LISRSRGGGNQPHDG
+635 LIGRSRGGGNQPHDG

-750 DHELSLPD
+750 DNDFQLSD
-758 EAELSVDALVSEES
+758 EAKLSVDALVS
-772 ALASF
+772 
-777 PSAAS
+777 
-782 VDSRHLPSYFDGL
+782 D
-795 SPPGHSASHGV
+795 
-806 SVEGQ
+806 
-811 SQRSNIV
+811 
-818 STAPHVSAFGSP
+818 
-830 YYDTAS
+830 
-836 STQAPSKLDG
+836 
-846 TDQQLDTR
+846 
-854 TKSHATKDSS
+854 DSS
-864 PVYLLGLWSASAK
+864 PAVANAEPRFHQTSYSSTSDVPNPNDIQIQGQLQSAQVPLATPYVPPPVSVNDPTLSKKPASKSNILDQDVDIRTKANAAK
-877 GSILQEKDFPALGA
+877 DSIPTAVFGSWPAPTKGPILEDKDFPALGA
-891 PRTNENMSANAGSVT
+891 PKANEASGAGAGAGAGSISSKAVVLKAIPAAKKPNENFPESPQEDQRDGLYAEFQFIKGSQ
-906 SKNILSK
+906 I
-913 SIPGTRRQSDKISEI
+913 
-928 VHEEH
+928 
-933 GDEVDTDE
+933 
-941 SQPARGSDTKSLGP
+941 KSL
-955 MALSATAAFMSQP
+955 AQSAPNSGATSFQP
-968 KEDAAK
+968 KE
-974 TGELAEI
+974 GAERLDEFAEV

-989 PAISSGTATP
+989 PSGAGSATVIA
-999 SRNMPKTL
+999 SRGMPKTL
-1007 RVVPSSIKAET
+1007 RVVPSSIKTEARSASPS
-1018 HPASLSPLPISN
+1018 PAPISS
-1030 VLPVA
+1030 VVSA
-1035 GKPIHPHRPGTP
+1035 TGKPGNSHRPGTP

-1057 VTSFSVSVSR
+1057 ITSVSVSISR
-1067 AGSPPLSKVGTA
+1067 AGSPPLSKIGSA
-1079 PIRGTTKSQQR
+1079 PVRGTTKSQQR

-1100 TKTLAE
+1100 TKILAE
-1106 TPKSEAEEHAPVI
+1106 TPKAETTEHAPVI
-1119 GRKKKQKKEKPA
+1119 GRKKKQKKEKAP
-1131 KEVNAISSAAIP
+1131 KETN
-1143 IEPLKDEI
+1143 
-1151 APLSRDN
+1151 
-1158 GKQLADYNKEELKT
+1158 
-1172 DSTGYAHKEKQ
+1172 
-1183 DASSSA
+1183 ASSSA
-1189 KEVVET
+1189 ATPIEPPREEMETQSKGNRKQITDNNHPGDSKTEGTRYSHGGTPNSGSSEKEIQET
-1195 TVSSPTPSLSKA
+1195 ATALPTPSLPGTSESTDKA
-1207 AEPADK
+1207 
-1213 TLERPQSSPASVF
+1213 LERPQSSPASVF
-1226 ADIRASLCTAAPDKL
+1226 ADVKESLWTAAIDKL

-1247 SSNSSRP
+1247 SSNSSRLD
-1254 EHNSLN
+1254 NNASN
-1260 PLGKRGDCKESS
+1260 AIGKKEDCKECS
-1272 CRCGEMQDADLAALR
+1272 CRCGEMQDADLVALR

-1311 IRGLSPEEEDTFLAL
+1311 IRGLTPEEEDTFLAL

-1367 FPSTMQPQSQD
+1367 FPSTVQPQSQD

-1461 EMNKGAAAS
+1461 EISKGAAAS

-1482 AEAALAA
+1482 AEAALIA

-1504 IKRNRRLLLGV
+1504 IKRNRRLLLGA

>member
-176 TFEKPDEATRC
+176 TFEKPEEATRC

-249 HTQRPLPGGNNNTF
+249 HTQRPLPGGNSTSF

-271 SQPTLSAISQTMARS
+271 SQPTLTPISQSMART

-339 VAQEAVEDIESPPS
+339 VAQEAVEDTEAHPPAH
-353 TQPMEEDKIS
+353 QLEEDKMS
-363 TQDTVEEPQPPPLKG
+363 NQEPVEAPQPQSSKSPL
-378 SLATILR
+378 ANILR
-385 ALQSCTFSS
+385 ALQNCTLSNL
-394 FVTPQFNELEPP
+394 VAPQVNELGPP

-421 DDDARIGG
+421 DDDARISGD
-429 EQKNAAEGQIQS
+429 QKNATEGPAQP
-441 EGEVEA
+441 EGEAET

-456 PEERD
+456 PEERE
-461 VIGDGQAFEHRQI
+461 VIGDGQAFEHRHI
-474 NPFAPIQRSNA
+474 NSYPPIQRSNA
-485 DTLFGPALSGSNYN
+485 DTLFGPALNGSNFN
-499 PGTSQMGRGV
+499 PGTSQMGRGI

-519 QSGFSDQVP
+519 PSGFGEQVP
-528 SGLSSQATFQNQG
+528 SSLSGQAAFQNQG
-541 HNRQSSRFGFMADSP
+541 HNRQSSRFSFMADSP

-574 SSMLPSSLQSSGSS
+574 SSMIPSSLQSSGNG

-604 SNTPPNIFGQ
+604 TNTPPNLFGQ
-614 GFGGSAFGAATKDA
+614 GFGGSGFSNATKDS

-635 LISRSRGGGNQPHDG
+635 LISRSRGSGNQPHDG
-650 GKREYMISSFS
+650 GK
-661 NQYPP
+661 
-666 PSTST
+666 
-671 PAPTSGLLA
+671 L
-680 SLYGNH
+680 
-686 PGAFQDF
+686 
-693 GSKQKKKG
+693 
-701 KKHRHAN
+701 
-708 TSSSGG
+708 
-714 SGLVDLADPSILQA
+714 DLADPSILQA
-728 RMQHQSQ
+728 RMQHQTQ

-750 DHELSLPD
+750 DHDLQLPD
-758 EAELSVDALVSEES
+758 DAQLSVDALVSDEPLPGLS
-772 ALASF
+772 S
-777 PSAAS
+777 PPVID
-782 VDSRHLPSYFDGL
+782 VDSHRLAGYPGSTDTLDRSTQDAPDQGQPRRSSTSPATPHISSF
-795 SPPGHSASHGV
+795 SPPYHS
-806 SVEGQ
+806 
-811 SQRSNIV
+811 
-818 STAPHVSAFGSP
+818 GSLL
-830 YYDTAS
+830 
-836 STQAPSKLDG
+836 QGPSKKLI
-846 TDQQLDTR
+846 DQEVSIRAKAST
-854 TKSHATKDSS
+854 TKDSS
-864 PVYLLGLWSASAK
+864 APPPTSAR

-891 PRTNENMSANAGSVT
+891 PRITETMGTVIGLAA
-906 SKNILSK
+906 SKVVALK
-913 SIPGTRRQSDKISEI
+913 SIPVGRRQEDRSPEAQDEDQGLTTKAPEPHFTKDSDARSLEQTSPSAGTNLGPRSRDGVAKS
-928 VHEEH
+928 
-933 GDEVDTDE
+933 DE
-941 SQPARGSDTKSLGP
+941 S
-955 MALSATAAFMSQP
+955 
-968 KEDAAK
+968 
-974 TGELAEI
+974 AEHA
-981 SRFPPLPT
+981 RFPPLPT
-989 PAISSGTATP
+989 PTVGSGMATVSRAI
-999 SRNMPKTL
+999 PKTL
-1007 RVVPSSIKAET
+1007 RVVPSSVKAET
-1018 HPASLSPLPISN
+1018 RPASPSPAPISS
-1030 VLPVA
+1030 PAA
-1035 GKPIHPHRPGTP
+1035 GKLVHSHRPGTP

-1057 VTSFSVSVSR
+1057 VTSFSVSLSR
-1067 AGSPPLSKVGTA
+1067 AGSPPLSRVGTA
-1079 PIRGTTKSQQR
+1079 PVRGTTKSQQR

-1100 TKTLAE
+1100 TKIIAE
-1106 TPKSEAEEHAPVI
+1106 APKTDAAEHAPVI
-1119 GRKKKQKKEKPA
+1119 GRKKKQKKEKPH
-1131 KEVNAISSAAIP
+1131 KEANGSSSAATP
-1143 IEPLKDEI
+1143 TETPKAEAASLFKD
-1151 APLSRDN
+1151 D
-1158 GKQLADYNKEELKT
+1158 GKQVAVDQEGALKT
-1172 DSTGYAHKEKQ
+1172 ESTAYSHNETPDARKNSTKEAKQ
-1183 DASSSA
+1183 AVASSSP
-1189 KEVVET
+1189 T
-1195 TVSSPTPSLSKA
+1195 SPLPQATDS
-1207 AEPADK
+1207 ADK
-1213 TLERPQSSPASVF
+1213 TPERTQSSPASVF
-1226 ADIRASLCTAAPDKL
+1226 ADIKDSLCTAAPEKL

-1254 EHNSLN
+1254 EHNPLN
-1260 PLGKRGDCKESS
+1260 PSGKREDCKESS

-1311 IRGLSPEEEDTFLAL
+1311 IRGLTPEEEDTFLAL

-1367 FPSTMQPQSQD
+1367 FPSTMQPQTQD

-1440 YSTPESARAIQ
+1440 YSSPESARAIQ

-1461 EMNKGAAAS
+1461 EIGKGAAAS
-1470 SIGNMPL
+1470 SIGNIPL

-1482 AEAALAA
+1482 AEAALTA
-1489 AKRETEKLEKGLNLV
+1489 AKKETEKLEKGLNLV
-1504 IKRNRRLLLGV
+1504 IKRNRRLLLGA

>member
-7 YIEEDEDVCPLC
+7 FIEEDEDVCPLC

-176 TFEKPDEATRC
+176 TFEKPEEATRC

-249 HTQRPLPGGNNNTF
+249 HTQRPLPGGNSTSF
-263 RTTPRQQA
+263 RTTPRQQV
-271 SQPTLSAISQTMARS
+271 SQPTLTPISQSMART
-286 SSKDGSDYGLDGSA
+286 SSKEGSDYGPDGSA

-339 VAQEAVEDIESPPS
+339 VAQEAVEDAGSPPPA
-353 TQPMEEDKIS
+353 QQAEEEQVS
-363 TQDTVEEPQPPPLKG
+363 NQDSAEAPQPQSSKSPLVN
-378 SLATILR
+378 ILR
-385 ALQSCTFSS
+385 ALQNCTLSNL
-394 FVTPQFNELEPP
+394 VAPQVNELGPP
-406 LFDIRGGKKRKAMRE
+406 LFDIRGGKKRKEMRE
-421 DDDARIGG
+421 DDDARISGD
-429 EQKNAAEGQIQS
+429 QKNATEGPAQP
-441 EGEVEA
+441 EGEAEA

-456 PEERD
+456 PEERE
-461 VIGDGQAFEHRQI
+461 VMGDGQAFEHRHI
-474 NPFAPIQRSNA
+474 NTFPPIQRSNA
-485 DTLFGPALSGSNYN
+485 DTLFGPALNGSNFN
-499 PGTSQMGRGV
+499 PGTTQMGRGI
-509 TPQQLMSLRP
+509 TPQHLMSLRP
-519 QSGFSDQVP
+519 QSGFSELAP
-528 SGLSSQATFQNQG
+528 SSLSGQAAFQNPG
-541 HNRQSSRFGFMADSP
+541 HNRQSSRFSFMADSP
-556 PAATNLK
+556 PASTNLK

-574 SSMLPSSLQSSGSS
+574 SSMIPSSLQSSGNG

-604 SNTPPNIFGQ
+604 TNTPPNLFGQ
-614 GFGGSAFGAATKDA
+614 GFGGSGFGAATKDS

-635 LISRSRGGGNQPHDG
+635 LISRSRGSGNQPHDG
-650 GKREYMISSFS
+650 GK
-661 NQYPP
+661 P
-666 PSTST
+666 
-671 PAPTSGLLA
+671 PTSGLLA

-728 RMQHQSQ
+728 RMQHQTQ

-750 DHELSLPD
+750 DHDLQLPD
-758 EAELSVDALVSEES
+758 EAQLSVDALVSDDPVP
-772 ALASF
+772 ALAS
-777 PSAAS
+777 PPVID
-782 VDSRHLPSYFDGL
+782 VDSHRLASQAGSADTLGQPNQDASKQTQPQRAIATPATPHISSLTPPYNLVPSVQGSSKANLTDQETDIR
-795 SPPGHSASHGV
+795 AKA
-806 SVEGQ
+806 
-811 SQRSNIV
+811 
-818 STAPHVSAFGSP
+818 STA
-830 YYDTAS
+830 
-836 STQAPSKLDG
+836 
-846 TDQQLDTR
+846 
-854 TKSHATKDSS
+854 KDSS
-864 PVYLLGLWSASAK
+864 APPPTSAK
-877 GSILQEKDFPALGA
+877 GGILQEKDFPALGA
-891 PRTNENMSANAGSVT
+891 PRTIETMGAGISLAAPKTVA
-906 SKNILSK
+906 LK
-913 SIPGTRRQSDKISEI
+913 SRPLTRRQEDRGPEAQDEDPGLTAKVPGPHSTKTSDAKPVEQAAPTAGANL
-928 VHEEH
+928 VPQP
-933 GDEVDTDE
+933 VDGI
-941 SQPARGSDTKSLGP
+941 AKSDD
-955 MALSATAAFMSQP
+955 SA
-968 KEDAAK
+968 EN
-974 TGELAEI
+974 
-981 SRFPPLPT
+981 SRFPPLPAPT
-989 PAISSGTATP
+989 IGNGMSTA
-999 SRNMPKTL
+999 SRAVPKTL
-1007 RVVPSSIKAET
+1007 RVVSSSVKAET
-1018 HPASLSPLPISN
+1018 RSASPSPAPVSSP
-1030 VLPVA
+1030 A
-1035 GKPIHPHRPGTP
+1035 TGKLVQSQRPGTP

-1067 AGSPPLSKVGTA
+1067 AGSPPLSRVGTA
-1079 PIRGTTKSQQR
+1079 PVRGTTKSQQR
-1090 KQRKDVLKQE
+1090 KQRKEVLKQE
-1100 TKTLAE
+1100 TKIIAE
-1106 TPKSEAEEHAPVI
+1106 APKTDTAEHAPVI
-1119 GRKKKQKKEKPA
+1119 GRKKKQKKEKPPREA
-1131 KEVNAISSAAIP
+1131 N
-1143 IEPLKDEI
+1143 
-1151 APLSRDN
+1151 
-1158 GKQLADYNKEELKT
+1158 
-1172 DSTGYAHKEKQ
+1172 
-1183 DASSSA
+1183 ASSSA
-1189 KEVVET
+1189 ATPTETPKAEAATLSKGEGKQVAVEHDGALKTEST
-1195 TVSSPTPSLSKA
+1195 THSPNEKLDARKNSTKGASEPLASPSPSPTPPLPKA
-1207 AEPADK
+1207 SESADK
-1213 TLERPQSSPASVF
+1213 SPERSQSSPASVF
-1226 ADIRASLCTAAPDKL
+1226 AAIKDSLCTAAPEKL

-1254 EHNSLN
+1254 EHNPLN
-1260 PLGKRGDCKESS
+1260 PSGKREDCNQSS

-1287 AGRPVRKQFHT
+1287 AGKPVRKQFHT

-1311 IRGLSPEEEDTFLAL
+1311 IRGLTPEEEDTFLAL

-1367 FPSTMQPQSQD
+1367 FPSTTQPQTQD

-1440 YSTPESARAIQ
+1440 YSSPESARAIQ

-1461 EMNKGAAAS
+1461 EIGKGAAAS

-1482 AEAALAA
+1482 AEAALTA
-1489 AKRETEKLEKGLNLV
+1489 AKKETEKLEKGLNLV
-1504 IKRNRRLLLGV
+1504 IKRNRRLLLGA

>member
-7 YIEEDEDVCPLC
+7 FIEEDEDVCPLC

-176 TFEKPDEATRC
+176 TFEKPEEATRC

-249 HTQRPLPGGNNNTF
+249 HTQRPLPGGSSSSF

-271 SQPTLSAISQTMARS
+271 SQPTLTAISQSMARS
-286 SSKDGSDYGLDGSA
+286 SSKEGSDYGLDGSA

-339 VAQEAVEDIESPPS
+339 VAQEAVEDTESPPS
-353 TQPMEEDKIS
+353 TQPPEDDKVS
-363 TQDTVEEPQPPPLKG
+363 NQDPAEEPQLQSSTG
-378 SLATILR
+378 SLATILQ
-385 ALQSCTFSS
+385 ALQKCTFTS

-421 DDDARIGG
+421 DDDARISGD
-429 EQKNAAEGQIQS
+429 QKNATEGQVQS
-441 EGEVEA
+441 EGEAEA

-461 VIGDGQAFEHRQI
+461 VIGDGQAFEHRHI
-474 NPFAPIQRSNA
+474 NSFPPIQRSNA
-485 DTLFGPALSGSNYN
+485 DTLFGPALSGSNFN
-499 PGTSQMGRGV
+499 PGTGQMGRGV
-509 TPQQLMSLRP
+509 APQQLMSLRP

-528 SGLSSQATFQNQG
+528 SGLSGQATFQNQG

-574 SSMLPSSLQSSGSS
+574 SSMIPSSLQTSGSS

-604 SNTPPNIFGQ
+604 TNTPPNIFGQ

-750 DHELSLPD
+750 DHDLSLPD
-758 EAELSVDALVSEES
+758 EAELSVDALVSDES
-772 ALASF
+772 LPALASS
-777 PSAAS
+777 PSATNVEPRRLAS
-782 VDSRHLPSYFDGL
+782 YLDIHDTPGL
-795 SPPGHSASHGV
+795 STPKGV
-806 SVEGQ
+806 SARGQ
-811 SQRSNIV
+811 SQRSNLVPATPHI
-818 STAPHVSAFGSP
+818 STLGPV
-830 YYDTAS
+830 YDTIL
-836 STQAPSKLDG
+836 STQGPSKSDVV
-846 TDQQLDTR
+846 DQEADIR
-854 TKSHATKDSS
+854 TKAPASKDTS
-864 PVYLLGLWSASAK
+864 PVAILGPWPTSAK
-877 GSILQEKDFPALGA
+877 GSILLEKDFPALGA
-891 PRTNENMSANAGSVT
+891 PRTNDTMNINAGLDT
-906 SKNILSK
+906 SKTGMSK
-913 SIPGTRRQSDKISEI
+913 TLPTTRRQNDKFSEI
-928 VHEEH
+928 VHEDY
-933 GDEVDTDE
+933 GDDLNKGEPQSTK
-941 SQPARGSDTKSLGP
+941 GSDIKSIGSL
-955 MALSATAAFMSQP
+955 AAGSEAFISP
-968 KEDAAK
+968 PREEAAK
-974 TGELAEI
+974 VDELVEI

-989 PAISSGTATP
+989 PASSSGMATA
-999 SRNMPKTL
+999 SRSMPKTL
-1007 RVVPSSIKAET
+1007 RVVPSSIKTET
-1018 HPASLSPLPISN
+1018 RPASPSPLPISN
-1030 VLPVA
+1030 VVSVA
-1035 GKPIHPHRPGTP
+1035 GKPVHSQRPGTP

-1057 VTSFSVSVSR
+1057 VTSFSVSISR
-1067 AGSPPLSKVGTA
+1067 AGSPPPSKVGTA
-1079 PIRGTTKSQQR
+1079 PVRGTTKSQQR

-1106 TPKSEAEEHAPVI
+1106 APKIEAAEHAPVV

-1131 KEVNAISSAAIP
+1131 RELNAMSTATIP
-1143 IEPLKDEI
+1143 SEPPREES
-1151 APLSRDN
+1151 LSIDD
-1158 GKQLADYNKEELKT
+1158 GKQLADYNDGELKI
-1172 DSTGYAHKEKQ
+1172 DSTTYTQKEKQ
-1183 DASSSA
+1183 DVINSA
-1189 KEVVET
+1189 KEANEAIA
-1195 TVSSPTPSLSKA
+1195 SSPTPSLPKA
-1207 AEPADK
+1207 AESAEK
-1213 TLERPQSSPASVF
+1213 TLERPQSSPSSVF
-1226 ADIRASLCTAAPDKL
+1226 ADIRGSLCTAAPDKL

-1247 SSNSSRP
+1247 SSNSSRA
-1254 EHNSLN
+1254 EHSPSN

-1311 IRGLSPEEEDTFLAL
+1311 IRGLTPEEEDTFLAL

-1367 FPSTMQPQSQD
+1367 FPSTVQPQSQD

-1461 EMNKGAAAS
+1461 EIGKGAAAS

-1482 AEAALAA
+1482 AEAALTA

-1504 IKRNRRLLLGV
+1504 IKRNRRLLLGA

>member
-7 YIEEDEDVCPLC
+7 FIEEEEDVCPLC

-69 KVVTQ
+69 KVVTT

-80 RANIQKNQRKRAQ
+80 RANIQKNQRKRVQ
-93 EQRQKEVQKREAEK
+93 EQRQKEAQKREAEK

-149 QYGVIQKISISNR
+149 QYGAIQKISISNR

-176 TFEKPDEATRC
+176 TFEKPEEATRC

-234 EDSYTRQDLSSMNSI
+234 EDSYTRQDLSSMNGI
-249 HTQRPLPGGNNNTF
+249 HTQRPLPSGNNGSF
-263 RTTPRQQA
+263 RTTPRQQV
-271 SQPTLSAISQTMARS
+271 SQPTLTPMSQSMARS

-326 SPAISASLPTTTE
+326 SPAASASLPTTTE
-339 VAQEAVEDIESPPS
+339 IAQAAVEDTETSSSASQPLEDDKASSKDPTEELQGLPP
-353 TQPMEEDKIS
+353 KN
-363 TQDTVEEPQPPPLKG
+363 
-378 SLATILR
+378 SLATILH

-394 FVTPQFNELEPP
+394 FVTPQANELDPP
-406 LFDIRGGKKRKAMRE
+406 LFDIRGGEKRKAMRE
-421 DDDARIGG
+421 DDDARISGD
-429 EQKNAAEGQIQS
+429 QKNAAEGQVPS
-441 EGEVEA
+441 ESEA
-447 GGSLALGGE
+447 ETGGSLALGGE

-461 VIGDGQAFEHRQI
+461 MAGDGQAFEHRHI
-474 NPFAPIQRSNA
+474 NTFPPIQRSNA
-485 DTLFGPALSGSNYN
+485 DTLFGPALSGSNFN
-499 PGTSQMGRGV
+499 PGTNQMGRGII
-509 TPQQLMSLRP
+509 PQQLMSLRP
-519 QSGFSDQVP
+519 QSGFGEQVP
-528 SGLSSQATFQNQG
+528 SSLSGQTAFPSQG
-541 HNRQSSRFGFMADSP
+541 HNRQSSRFSFMADSP

-563 FATNPRIMGQQ
+563 FTANPRVMGQQ
-574 SSMLPSSLQSSGSS
+574 SSMLPASLQSSGNS

-604 SNTPPNIFGQ
+604 TNTPPNIFGQ
-614 GFGGSAFGAATKDA
+614 GFGGSAFGTATKDS

-635 LISRSRGGGNQPHDG
+635 LIGRSRGGGNQPHDG
-650 GKREYMISSFS
+650 GKH
-661 NQYPP
+661 N
-666 PSTST
+666 
-671 PAPTSGLLA
+671 
-680 SLYGNH
+680 
-686 PGAFQDF
+686 
-693 GSKQKKKG
+693 
-701 KKHRHAN
+701 
-708 TSSSGG
+708 
-714 SGLVDLADPSILQA
+714 DLQ
-728 RMQHQSQ
+728 
-735 SNTGVNQGVFSGQSQ
+735 
-750 DHELSLPD
+750 LSD
-758 EAELSVDALVSEES
+758 EAKLSVDALVS
-772 ALASF
+772 
-777 PSAAS
+777 
-782 VDSRHLPSYFDGL
+782 D
-795 SPPGHSASHGV
+795 
-806 SVEGQ
+806 
-811 SQRSNIV
+811 
-818 STAPHVSAFGSP
+818 
-830 YYDTAS
+830 
-836 STQAPSKLDG
+836 
-846 TDQQLDTR
+846 
-854 TKSHATKDSS
+854 DSS
-864 PVYLLGLWSASAK
+864 PAVANAEPRFHQTSYLSISDVPNPNDIRIQGQLQRAQVPLAMPYVQPTVSVNDPTLSKKPASKSNILNQNVDLRTKANAAK
-877 GSILQEKDFPALGA
+877 DSFPTAVFGSWPAPTKGPVLEDKDFPALGA
-891 PRTNENMSANAGSVT
+891 PKANEVLGAGTGSIPSKAVVLKAIPAAKKPNENFPESPQEDQRDGLYAEFQPIKGSQIKTLAQSAPNFGAT
-906 SKNILSK
+906 S
-913 SIPGTRRQSDKISEI
+913 
-928 VHEEH
+928 
-933 GDEVDTDE
+933 
-941 SQPARGSDTKSLGP
+941 
-955 MALSATAAFMSQP
+955 FQP
-968 KEDAAK
+968 KE
-974 TGELAEI
+974 GAERLDEFAET

-989 PAISSGTATP
+989 PSGAGSATVIA
-999 SRNMPKTL
+999 SRGMPKTL
-1007 RVVPSSIKAET
+1007 RVVPSSVKIEARSASPS
-1018 HPASLSPLPISN
+1018 PAPISS
-1030 VLPVA
+1030 VVVSA
-1035 GKPIHPHRPGTP
+1035 TGKPGNSHRPGTP

-1057 VTSFSVSVSR
+1057 ITSASVSISR
-1067 AGSPPLSKVGTA
+1067 AGSPPLSKIGSA
-1079 PIRGTTKSQQR
+1079 PVRGTTKSQQR

-1100 TKTLAE
+1100 TKILAE
-1106 TPKSEAEEHAPVI
+1106 TPKTETTEHAPVI
-1119 GRKKKQKKEKPA
+1119 GRKKKQKKEKPP
-1131 KEVNAISSAAIP
+1131 KESN
-1143 IEPLKDEI
+1143 
-1151 APLSRDN
+1151 
-1158 GKQLADYNKEELKT
+1158 
-1172 DSTGYAHKEKQ
+1172 
-1183 DASSSA
+1183 ASSSA
-1189 KEVVET
+1189 ATPIEPPREEMETRSKGNRKQITDDNHQGDSKNEGTRYSHGATLDSGSSEKEIQET
-1195 TVSSPTPSLSKA
+1195 ATALPASSLLGTSESTDKA
-1207 AEPADK
+1207 
-1213 TLERPQSSPASVF
+1213 LERPQSSPASVF
-1226 ADIRASLCTAAPDKL
+1226 ADIKESLWTAAIDRL

-1247 SSNSSRP
+1247 SSNSSRLD
-1254 EHNSLN
+1254 NNASN
-1260 PLGKRGDCKESS
+1260 AIGKKEDCKECS

-1311 IRGLSPEEEDTFLAL
+1311 IRGLTPEEEDTFLAL

-1367 FPSTMQPQSQD
+1367 FPSTVQPQSQD

-1461 EMNKGAAAS
+1461 EISKGAAAS

-1482 AEAALAA
+1482 AEAALIA

-1504 IKRNRRLLLGV
+1504 IKRNRRLLLLGA